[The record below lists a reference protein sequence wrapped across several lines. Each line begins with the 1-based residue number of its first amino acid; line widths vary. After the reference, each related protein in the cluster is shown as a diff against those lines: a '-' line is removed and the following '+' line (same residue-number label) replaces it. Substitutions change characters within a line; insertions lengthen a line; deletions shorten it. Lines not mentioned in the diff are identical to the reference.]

1 VSTRASQLLLA
12 VLLLLSAMPDT
23 MAAPV
28 LKEMFV
34 DRYGASARDAQLF
47 MAVNLLGAV
56 AAVPVLL
63 WARRRAGPVALLVA
77 GSLADA
83 ALLGVL
89 AAPIGLWPSLAL
101 RCAEGVTDVVV
112 FAALFDLVRRTA
124 GTHAARGLG
133 IASTPLLLGLGLG
146 AVAGGLAAQR
156 AAPAETG
163 ATAAATATTDAMA
176 GGDVAIAVF
185 GVAALASVL
194 VALGAFVFRRWIGGM
209 AAVEPEAAPGAASG
223 EAHAE
228 AVPHGPLDD
237 RPRPLA
243 WSCAM
248 AFFDRATGGLITSTL
263 PLVLAGFLGYS
274 KGQRGWL
281 IGLPL
286 LLMAACTGP
295 AGALCDRVGSLRVRI
310 VAGLVYAAAFASIPF
325 AAQGQA
331 TLAVAMLAVG
341 LSAGALFASS
351 IALAAETGGGP
362 VALGSFRA
370 AGDVG
375 FFAGTSLS
383 IAMVAAIGGEA
394 PSYGDYSA
402 MIVTFAAAHLACTGV
417 LVALARRSVS

>member
-1 VSTRASQLLLA
+1 MQTRAAQLLLA

-34 DRYGASARDAQLF
+34 DRYGASVRDAQLF

-56 AAVPVLL
+56 AAVPLL
-63 WARRRAGPVALLVA
+63 VWGRRHAGPVALLVGA
-77 GSLADA
+77 SLADA
-83 ALLGVL
+83 ALLGAL
-89 AAPIGLWPSLAL
+89 AAPVGFWPSISI

-112 FAALFDLVRRTA
+112 FAALFDLVRRVS

-156 AAPAETG
+156 VAPDG
-163 ATAAATATTDAMA
+163 AGASA
-176 GGDVAIAVF
+176 GGDVALAVF
-185 GVAALASVL
+185 GVSALASVL

-209 AAVEPEAAPGAASG
+209 AAVEPEAGPGAASG
-223 EAHAE
+223 EAHAGL
-228 AVPHGPLDD
+228 VPHGPLDD

-295 AGALCDRVGSLRVRI
+295 AGALCDRVGSFRVRI
-310 VAGLVYAAAFASIPF
+310 AAGACYAAAFAAIPF
-325 AAQGQA
+325 AASSQGA
-331 TLAVAMLAVG
+331 LAVAMLGVG

-375 FFAGTSLS
+375 FFVGTSLS
-383 IAMVAAIGGEA
+383 IAMVSALGGSE
-394 PSYGDYSA
+394 PGYGDYSA
-402 MIVTFAAAHLACTGV
+402 TIVAFAAAHGACTLA
-417 LVALARRSVS
+417 LVWLARRRGLA